1 MFEENGLDMSHGFLR
16 QWNVGDDDEIVE
28 FGIKSID
35 ETVIDQD
42 ESDSL
47 GRL

>member
-1 MFEENGLDMSHGFLR
+1 MSRDFLR
-16 QWNVGDDDEIVE
+16 QWNVWGDDEIAE